1 MLSVKDAFLRR
12 LEAGED
18 VDVDILIPS
27 KWFLNNLVT
36 LSEAN
41 QAYRQWVGGLRR
53 INCVQN
59 SIGVA
64 QRLHAIYVSQLS
76 EIISIWS
83 DPWKSFISEEE
94 IEKIET
100 DVGYYIENLLPLLVY
115 CQIDLILRY
124 DQYEPSKLSFPR
136 LLSYYSLRICP
147 DLEPLNYLYSY
158 TVKGTVVS
166 NRTLLGRIVEKT
178 GTVINK
184 GMNITVINKKC
195 GRQGF
200 NYALW
205 IGQEGMSAETAEKFL
220 ESLRSFNSMWKDWQL
235 RDERL

>member
-18 VDVDILIPS
+18 ADVNILIPS
-27 KWFLNNLVT
+27 KWFLNNLVA

-41 QAYRQWVGGLRR
+41 HAYRQWVGGLRR

-115 CQIDLILRY
+115 CQIDLILR
-124 DQYEPSKLSFPR
+124 
-136 LLSYYSLRICP
+136 
-147 DLEPLNYLYSY
+147 
-158 TVKGTVVS
+158 
-166 NRTLLGRIVEKT
+166 
-178 GTVINK
+178 
-184 GMNITVINKKC
+184 
-195 GRQGF
+195 
-200 NYALW
+200 
-205 IGQEGMSAETAEKFL
+205 
-220 ESLRSFNSMWKDWQL
+220 
-235 RDERL
+235 